1 MRTGAKIVIALSF
14 TVASCTAPAPQ
25 TKIRSVGA
33 LPSSG
38 DVAVGEAELGVGNVA
53 LAMET
58 FRKAIRDN
66 PADVRAL
73 RGLALSYQRM
83 GRLDLSRKWLETA
96 LATAPDSPQLLND
109 LADVLDLQGERD
121 KAALVRAE
129 ADVNAKLIAATTER
143 ALTRSKTRLPEV
155 MATSSVTV
163 VLPAPAPAPAELA
176 PTVARNSRP
185 PIAPLPANQNG
196 PRLERL
202 SLGEVALV
210 TTGRTLWASLD
221 QRSGERMAV
230 QFVPLQQPARLLNA
244 ARVEGLAAR
253 TRQSLL
259 GKGWKKIEI
268 GDAPAVR
275 ERTLVLYPA
284 QDRARAERLV
294 AQLGV
299 GSVQPSFAGRITVL
313 LGRDIAR
320 SAARRPA

>member
-1 MRTGAKIVIALSF
+1 MRTEGRFVFALFF
-14 TVASCTAPAPQ
+14 TVASCAAPAPQ

-38 DVAVGEAELGVGNVA
+38 DVAVGEAELGIGNVA

-58 FRKAIRDN
+58 FRKAIRAN
-66 PADVRAL
+66 PTDVRAMA
-73 RGLALSYQRM
+73 GLALSYQRM

-109 LADVLDLQGERD
+109 LADVLDQQGNRD
-121 KAALVRAE
+121 QAAAVRAE
-129 ADVNAKLIAATTER
+129 ANVNAKLIASATAR
-143 ALTRSKTRLPEV
+143 AV
-155 MATSSVTV
+155 AQNATHTVETKGSSSVTV
-163 VLPAPAPAPAELA
+163 ALPAPAPADLAPIVVKNSDAPAEQPLA
-176 PTVARNSRP
+176 NK
-185 PIAPLPANQNG
+185 NG

-202 SLGEVALV
+202 SLGEVALI
-210 TTGRTLWASLD
+210 TTGRTVWTAMA
-221 QRSGERMAV
+221 QRPGEKVAV
-230 QFVPLQQPARLLNA
+230 QFVPLQPPARLLNA

-253 TRQSLL
+253 TREDLL

-268 GDAPAVR
+268 GNAPAVR

-320 SAARRPA
+320 SAARRPT

>member
-1 MRTGAKIVIALSF
+1 MRTGGRIVFALFF
-14 TVASCTAPAPQ
+14 TVASCAAPAPQ
-25 TKIRSVGA
+25 TKIRSVGG

-38 DVAVGEAELGVGNVA
+38 DVAVGEAELGIGNVA

-66 PADVRAL
+66 PTDVRAL
-73 RGLALSYQRM
+73 TGLALSYQRM

-109 LADVLDLQGERD
+109 LADVLDQQGDRD
-121 KAALVRAE
+121 QASAVRAE
-129 ADVNAKLIAATTER
+129 ANINAKLIASATAR
-143 ALTRSKTRLPEV
+143 AVAQNATRAETKGS
-155 MATSSVTV
+155 SSVTV
-163 VLPAPAPAPAELA
+163 ALPVPAPADLALTVMKNVRAPA
-176 PTVARNSRP
+176 VQ
-185 PIAPLPANQNG
+185 PLANQSG

-202 SLGEVALV
+202 SLGEVALI
-210 TTGRTLWASLD
+210 TTGRTVWTAMA
-221 QRSGERMAV
+221 QRPGEKVAV
-230 QFVPLQQPARLLNA
+230 QFVPLQSPARLLNA

-253 TRQSLL
+253 TRENLL

-268 GDAPAVR
+268 GNAPAVR

-284 QDRARAERLV
+284 EDRARAERLV

-313 LGRDIAR
+313 LGRDIVR